1 MTAEATILP
10 AGSPAELEDDPE
22 NRRRRRKLFL
32 LLGLLMTLLALLGLA
47 IWYLLFRQPIP
58 LPLPLIPPTAIPA
71 YTTSIYGVAGPSG
84 VAVSSAGDRIYV
96 AETEGDRV
104 VRVFDAGGNEVAVL
118 QPPAETGAE
127 HVPVYVAIDP
137 TSGEVYVSDRPTG
150 SVYVYDREGAYQR
163 EFRPAEAINGW
174 QPLGLAFDAG
184 GNLYV
189 TDLSGTQRV
198 LKFDPTGKLVLTL
211 GADEGLLFPNGVAV
225 DKNGRVYVTD
235 SNNGRLLVFEPD
247 GEIVGKIGRGA
258 GSGNLGL
265 PRGIAADNSGRVFVV
280 DSSGQGVLVYAT
292 LEDGQQQPEHLG
304 FFGGHGVAD
313 GQFAFPMGIAVDG
326 RGRVYVADTANDRI
340 QVWSY

>member
-10 AGSPAELEDDPE
+10 AGASEALEDDPGK
-22 NRRRRRKLFL
+22 RRRRRKFLL
-32 LLGLLMTLLALLGLA
+32 LLGLLITLLALLGLA

-71 YTTSIYGVAGPSG
+71 YTTSIYGTDGPVG
-84 VAVSSAGDRIYV
+84 VAVSRSGDRIYV
-96 AETEGDRV
+96 ADAEGERV
-104 VRVFDAGGNEVAVL
+104 VRVFDASGAELGVL
-118 QPPAETGAE
+118 QPPVETGAE
-127 HVPVYVAIDP
+127 HVPVYIAIDP
-137 TSGEVYVSDRPTG
+137 TNQEVYVSDRPTG
-150 SVYVYDREGAYQR
+150 AIYVYDRAGTYQR
-163 EFRPAEAINGW
+163 EYRPAEAITGW

-184 GNLYV
+184 GSLYV
-189 TDLSGTQRV
+189 TDLSGIQRV

-247 GEIVGKIGRGA
+247 GAIVGKIGRGA

-265 PRGIAADNSGRVFVV
+265 PRGIAVDDSGRVFVV
-280 DSSGQGVLVYAT
+280 DSSAQGVLVYST
-292 LEDGQQQPEHLG
+292 LADDQQQPEHRG
-304 FFGGHGVAD
+304 FFGSPGVAD
-313 GQFAFPMGIAVDG
+313 GQFAFPMGIAVDD